1 MKSGTSEKH
10 GVSKTL
16 TDHLRAVR
24 GHHKARFLS
33 GDYGLLREVKAEDV
47 EPTLDEMNSE
57 ISGVVL
63 DGEVNQKLLDHLVE
77 TGVEYVAARGF
88 KGIIKRPMSIRLIK
102 MA

>member
-1 MKSGTSEKH
+1 M
-10 GVSKTL
+10 
-16 TDHLRAVR
+16 
-24 GHHKARFLS
+24 
-33 GDYGLLREVKAEDV
+33 KAEDV
-47 EPTLDEMNSE
+47 EPALDEMNRE

-77 TGVEYVAARGF
+77 TGVEYVAAREF